1 VKHSLNQP
9 VQEYH
14 GEAEARRVGRITRR
28 RSLMSGAGSNFRA
41 ELSTMH
47 VAAQHVYDV
56 NAQIQSQL
64 SALLA
69 RLDPLMGTWQ
79 GSAATSFQALK
90 ERWHQ
95 DATQLNGA
103 LKAIG
108 DGLVKVH
115 DSYNATEDNTQ
126 QSFTSITR
134 KLGG

>member
-1 VKHSLNQP
+1 
-9 VQEYH
+9 
-14 GEAEARRVGRITRR
+14 
-28 RSLMSGAGSNFRA
+28 MSGSGSNFRT
-41 ELSTMH
+41 ELATMH
-47 VAAQHVYDV
+47 AASQHVYDV

-64 SALLA
+64 SNLLT

-79 GSAATSFQALK
+79 GSAATSFQVLK

-95 DATQLNGA
+95 DASQLNAA
-103 LKAIG
+103 LRAIG

-115 DSYNATEDNTQ
+115 SNYQATEETSQ

>member
-1 VKHSLNQP
+1 
-9 VQEYH
+9 
-14 GEAEARRVGRITRR
+14 
-28 RSLMSGAGSNFRA
+28 MSGSGSNFRT
-41 ELSTMH
+41 ELATMH
-47 VAAQHVYDV
+47 VASQHVYDV

-64 SALLA
+64 SNLLT

-79 GSAATSFQALK
+79 GSAATSFQVLK

-95 DATQLNGA
+95 DASQLNAA
-103 LKAIG
+103 LRPIG

-115 DSYNATEDNTQ
+115 SNYQATEETSQ